1 MILFA
6 VLLLS
11 VLAVGG
17 MLAFALRRVTFD
29 EVQVEHELE
38 QPGAHRVAYVVPPGE
53 DAALVVAALTRAGY
67 TAVGGMDHGVERVLV
82 RCEADQRT
90 DVRHVIEHAEQARS
104 KDPEMYVGHVRFE
117 DER

>member
-17 MLAFALRRVTFD
+17 MLAFGLRRVTFD
-29 EVQVEHELE
+29 EVHAEQELE
-38 QPGAHRVAYVVPPGE
+38 RPGAHRVSYVVPPGE
-53 DAALVVAALTRAGY
+53 DAALVMAALIRAGY
-67 TAVGGMDHGVERVLV
+67 TAVGGQERGVERVLV
-82 RCEADQRT
+82 RCEADQRA
-90 DVRHVIEHAEQARS
+90 DVRRVIEHAEQARS
-104 KDPEMYVGHVRFE
+104 TDPEMYVGHVRFE

>member
-17 MLAFALRRVTFD
+17 VLAFALRRITFD
-29 EVQVEHELE
+29 EVRTEQELE
-38 QPGAHRVAYVVPPGE
+38 RDDAPRVSYVVPSGE
-53 DAALVVAALTRAGY
+53 DAALVVAALSRAGF
-67 TAVGGMDHGVERVLV
+67 TAVGHFERGVERVLV
-82 RCEADQRT
+82 RCEAGQRA
-90 DVRHVIEHAEQARS
+90 DVRHVIEHAEQVRS
-104 KDPEMYVGHVRFE
+104 ADPERYAGHVHFE

>member
-17 MLAFALRRVTFD
+17 MLAFALRRITFD
-29 EVQVEHELE
+29 EVRTERERE
-38 QPGAHRVAYVVPPGE
+38 RDGAHRVSYVVPPGE
-53 DAALVVAALTRAGY
+53 DAALVVAALARAGY
-67 TAVGGMDHGVERVLV
+67 RAVGAFDQGVERVLV
-82 RCEADQRT
+82 RCEADQRA
-90 DVRHVIEHAEQARS
+90 DVRRVLEHAEQARS
-104 KDPEMYVGHVRFE
+104 ADPEMYVGHVRFE